1 MDRIE
6 YFAEIS
12 IRRALAFA
20 TLAIMTTMVGMV
32 YDPATAL
39 KTGAVLTGIV
49 AATLAW
55 KAHRAPTSPYRR
67 TEVWMLLD
75 RRHDLPEDR
84 AQQVIG
90 GVLSRIYWRYAE
102 FAGYVAALL
111 WGTGLAYALLK

>member
-20 TLAIMTTMVGMV
+20 TLGVMTAMVGLS

-49 AATLAW
+49 ATMLAW
-55 KAHRAPTSPYRR
+55 KARRALTSPYRS

-75 RRHDLPEDR
+75 RRHDLPEGR

-90 GVLSRIYWRYAE
+90 GVLSRLYRRYAE
-102 FAGYVAALL
+102 LAGYAAALL
-111 WGTGLAYALLK
+111 WFSSLAYALLA